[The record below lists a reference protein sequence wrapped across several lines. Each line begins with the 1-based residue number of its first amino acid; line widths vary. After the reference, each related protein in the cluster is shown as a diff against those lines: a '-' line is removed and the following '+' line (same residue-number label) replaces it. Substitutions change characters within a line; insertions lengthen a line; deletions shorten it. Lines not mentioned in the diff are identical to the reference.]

1 MFTRRHAA
9 WTWRSTGAVGRLSAS
24 VTDVLDSGQDAVD
37 VGGLDAVPAG
47 ELALELQPLVG
58 GLPAKLLLGRRG
70 PIRA

>member
-1 MFTRRHAA
+1 MPEPLSHAILA
-9 WTWRSTGAVGRLSAS
+9 CLEK
-24 VTDVLDSGQDAVD
+24 D
-37 VGGLDAVPAG
+37 PADRPTAA